1 MSWDRDRVAG
11 LGNTHDIMSEIKKHL
26 ITLSSDF
33 GAMEAIIFEICPE
46 AKVVHLCHTIR
57 GFDIKEGARM
67 LEGVAKL
74 PIGFHVGVV
83 DPGVG
88 TKRKGIAIQT
98 KRGDFLIGP
107 DNGLLR
113 PAAEFLGGIIKA
125 WELSNDQF
133 HRKPVSPIFHGRD
146 IFAPVAAYL
155 AKGISPDELGPKIN
169 SDGLIAAPYHEALWN
184 GDQIEAEVIH
194 INGNGSVFLNIK
206 AEEFTKRAKQGDKIA
221 FHLPPGTRYH
231 TVNFQRTF
239 GEVAK
244 GEPVILKDDFG
255 RIELAIN
262 QDNFALTFDIKRGQK
277 LILKKEK

>member
-1 MSWDRDRVAG
+1 MKTKNPFISFSTDFGPGNKGHGAMQGIAFKICPKARVIELSTNIPPFDIVAG
-11 LGNTHDIMSEIKKHL
+11 
-26 ITLSSDF
+26 
-33 GAMEAIIFEICPE
+33 
-46 AKVVHLCHTIR
+46 AKVFEAVKWLSIGCH
-57 GFDIKEGARM
+57 
-67 LEGVAKL
+67 VC
-74 PIGFHVGVV
+74 VV

-88 TKRKGIAIQT
+88 TSRKGIAIQT
-98 KRGDFLIGP
+98 KRGDYLIGP
-107 DNGLLR
+107 DNGVLR

-221 FHLPPGTRYH
+221 FHLP
-231 TVNFQRTF
+231 
-239 GEVAK
+239 
-244 GEPVILKDDFG
+244 
-255 RIELAIN
+255 
-262 QDNFALTFDIKRGQK
+262 
-277 LILKKEK
+277 